1 FFSSLLTPHSSLSSE
16 LLTPRSIMPHD
27 VITFGEAMIR
37 LSPPNFRRL
46 EQARSLD
53 VQVGG
58 AELNTAVALAR
69 LGRKTARVSR
79 LTANPLGRLIANQ
92 AREAGVSS
100 EHVVWTPEDRVGL
113 YFLEFGAAPRAS
125 SVMYDRKDTAIAAI
139 QPGMVPWPRVF
150 AGAKWFHVTGITP
163 ALSASAAE
171 TTREALQAARVAGVQ
186 TSMDLNYRVK
196 LWSQAE
202 AGRCMTELMQF
213 CDVLVTTEEDI
224 ERVFGI
230 TGKDYEEAAARVA
243 DRFPLK
249 VVAIT
254 LRENPL
260 VWKNTWTAIAY
271 QQGRVLRTRTYEVE
285 IVDRL
290 GAGDSFAAGLI
301 HGLLDGD
308 LQKALDYG
316 VAASALKHSI
326 PGDFAWITRAE
337 VEALLKGPGLRIS
350 R

>member
-1 FFSSLLTPHSSLSSE
+1 
-16 LLTPRSIMPHD
+16 MPYD
-27 VITFGEAMIR
+27 VITFGEAMVR
-37 LSPPNFRRL
+37 LSPPNFRRV

-69 LGRKTARVSR
+69 LGRSAAWVSR
-79 LTANPLGRLIANQ
+79 LTNNPLGRLIANH
-92 AREAGVSS
+92 AREGGVST
-100 EHVVWTPEDRVGL
+100 EHVVWTPEDRVGV
-113 YFLEFGAAPRAS
+113 YYLEFGAAPRAS
-125 SVMYDRKDTAIAAI
+125 NVLYDRKGAAIANVR
-139 QPGMVPWPRVF
+139 PGMVPWSNVF
-150 AGAKWFHVTGITP
+150 TGAKWFHVTGITP
-163 ALSASAAE
+163 ALSATAAE
-171 TTREALQAARVAGVQ
+171 ATREALEAARAAKVG
-186 TSMDLNYRVK
+186 TSVDLNYRAK

-202 AGRCMTELMQF
+202 AGRWMSELMRS
-213 CDVLVTTEEDI
+213 CDVLITTEEDT

-230 TGKDYEEAAARVA
+230 TGKDYADVAGQLAR
-243 DRFPLK
+243 RFPLR
-249 VVAIT
+249 VVAVT

-271 QQGRVLRTRTYEVE
+271 QDGRVLKTRSYEVE

-308 LQKALDYG
+308 LQKGLDYG
-316 VAASALKHSI
+316 VAASAIKHSI
-326 PGDFAWITRAE
+326 PGDFAWITREE
-337 VEALLKGPGLRIS
+337 VENLLKGPGLRIS

>member
-1 FFSSLLTPHSSLSSE
+1 
-16 LLTPRSIMPHD
+16 MPHD
-27 VITFGEAMIR
+27 VVTFGEAMIR

-46 EQARSLD
+46 EQARGLD

-69 LGRKTARVSR
+69 LGRPAAWVSR
-79 LTANPLGRLIANQ
+79 LTDNPLGRLVANH
-92 AREAGVSS
+92 AREAGVST
-100 EHVVWTPEDRVGL
+100 EHVVWTPEDRVGV

-125 SVMYDRKDTAIAAI
+125 SVLYDRKGAAIANVR
-139 QPGMVPWPRVF
+139 PGMIPWDRVF
-150 AGAKWFHVTGITP
+150 HGARWFHVTGITP
-163 ALSASAAE
+163 ALGAGVAE
-171 TTREALQAARVAGVQ
+171 ATREALRAARAAGLQV
-186 TSMDLNYRVK
+186 SIDLNYRAK

-202 AGRCMTELMQF
+202 AGRWMTEMMQD
-213 CDVLVTTEEDI
+213 CDVLVTTEEDT

-230 TGKDYEEAAARVA
+230 RGKDYEDVAGQLAR
-243 DRFPLK
+243 RFPLR

-260 VWKNTWTAIAY
+260 VWRNTWTAIAW
-271 QQGRVLRTRTYEVE
+271 QDGKVLRTRGYEVE

-308 LQKALDYG
+308 TQKGLDWG
-316 VAASALKHSI
+316 VAASALKHSL
-326 PGDFAWITRAE
+326 PGDFAWVTPAE